1 MTRLRKE
8 DVQGIGRNLR
18 AYDRHLVRMTG
29 LTLKGI
35 GIRAAGL
42 SEKVLEK
49 ALSKMKVSVVPTT
62 CGHGI
67 VEGFAES
74 VRDILTYM
82 GASVFQ
88 SRVEDVAGI
97 AEAAEDGADL
107 IFCAD
112 DQRFIA
118 LHLPFKRLI
127 DNAEATARGYVEALR
142 CVVGSLTNRKVL
154 VIGGAGRV
162 GGHAICALKDM
173 GADVSVYDSDRKR
186 LAPFIKKKNVSVE
199 SDLEEALARHD
210 ILLDASP
217 ATDIIRPEHIG
228 ESTVV
233 AAPGIPIGLT
243 EGAYVL
249 VKDRL
254 IHDPLQIGVATML
267 TMAIARQ
274 RKRRGVDR
282 RDRCRL

>member
-8 DVQGIGRNLR
+8 DVQNIGRTLR
-18 AYDRHLVRMTG
+18 AYDRHLIRITG

-42 SEKVLEK
+42 SEKALEK
-49 ALSKMKVSVVPTT
+49 ALSKTKVSVVPTT
-62 CGHGI
+62 CGYGVI
-67 VEGFAES
+67 EGFAES

-88 SRVEDVAGI
+88 SRFENVAGI
-97 AEAAEDGADL
+97 AEAVEEGADL

-112 DQRFIA
+112 DKRFIA
-118 LHLPFKRLI
+118 FHLPSKRII

-142 CVVGSLTNRKVL
+142 CVVGSLTKRKVL

-162 GGHAICALKDM
+162 GGHAIFTLKNM
-173 GADVSVYDSDRKR
+173 GAKVSVYDSDRKR
-186 LAPFIKKKNVSVE
+186 LAPFTKEKNVAVE

-210 ILLDASP
+210 ILFDASP
-217 ATDIIRPEHIG
+217 ARNIVRPGHIG

-233 AAPGIPIGLT
+233 AAPGNPLGLT
-243 EGAYVL
+243 EGAYAL

-267 TMAIARQ
+267 AMAIARQ
-274 RKRRGVDR
+274 RKKEGG
-282 RDRCRL
+282 